1 MNGDVIVPALKA
13 ALGLVGPSVATK
25 KALSDAIRCIK
36 VDLSPE
42 DKMMTLT
49 ASNLEQTSRA
59 EITYNGQSSGSFL
72 IDSDAM
78 KSLLKL
84 QGTHLDLSLVSGS
97 INIQCDRVHI
107 TIPTRDATAFPDM
120 TESFASKDVWMTEQV
135 STSFIENSILSVA
148 HCAGKDASRP
158 ALMAIKFVNESGV
171 RVKTYAT
178 DGHRMTIAS
187 VQDSPLPSMLLP
199 TSAIKAIQRSIKN
212 TPACHIGLATADT
225 GSLIGSKMKAFAL
238 SGGFDVD
245 MGEDEDPEPVEWM
258 HSFRLQNDTGF
269 PDLENVWKQL
279 SSGERLTVEIDIAP
293 VRSALS
299 LAGMF
304 DKEHNRMRLSFTDDE
319 LVINAG
325 SDKGTATIGLSI
337 IGETPEA
344 LKSVEIGVNGRYLME
359 ALGSSLEDSVKLM
372 VDKDAPADK
381 PVLIKSAS
389 KKEMI
394 MPMRL

>member
-1 MNGDVIVPALKA
+1 LNGDIIVPALKA

-42 DKMMTLT
+42 DKTMTLT

-59 EITYNGQSSGSFL
+59 EISYNGQSSGSFL

-84 QGTHLDLSLVSGS
+84 QGTHLDLSLVSGN
-97 INIQCDRVHI
+97 INIRCDRVYI

-120 TESFASKDVWMTEQV
+120 TASFSSKEAWSTEQV
-135 STSFIENSILSVA
+135 STSFIEHSILSVA
-148 HCAGKDASRP
+148 HCAGRDASRP
-158 ALMAIKFVNESGV
+158 ALMAIKFVNESDV

-178 DGHRMTIAS
+178 DGHRMSIAS

-212 TPACHIGLATADT
+212 TPTCHIGLATADS

-245 MGEDEDPEPVEWM
+245 MGEDEDPEAVEWM

-269 PDLENVWKQL
+269 PDLENVWQQL

-325 SDKGTATIGLSI
+325 SDKGHATIGLSV

>member
-1 MNGDVIVPALKA
+1 MIIVPALKA

-59 EITYNGQSSGSFL
+59 EITYNGPSSGSFL
-72 IDSDAM
+72 IDSEAM

-84 QGTHLDLSLVSGS
+84 QGSELELTLVSGTVQ
-97 INIQCDRVHI
+97 IKCDRVFI
-107 TIPTRDATAFPDM
+107 TLPTRDAAAFPDM
-120 TESFASKDVWMTEQV
+120 TSVFSSKEVWMTEQV
-135 STSFIENSILSVA
+135 STSFIENSILSVQ

-158 ALMAIKFVNESGV
+158 ALMAIKFVNEADV

-187 VQDSPLPSMLLP
+187 VEDSPLPSMLLP
-199 TSAIKAIQRSIKN
+199 TSAIKAIQRSVKN
-212 TPACHIGLATADT
+212 TPSCYIGMGTADS
-225 GSLIGSKMKAFAL
+225 GSIISSKMKMFAL

-258 HSFRLQNDTGF
+258 HSFRLQNDNGF
-269 PDLENVWKQL
+269 PDLEAVWKQL
-279 SSGERLTVEIDIAP
+279 SAGERLSVEVDIAP

-304 DKEHNRMRLSFTDDE
+304 DKEHNRMRLSFTDE
-319 LVINAG
+319 EIVINAS
-325 SDKGTATIGLSI
+325 SDKGTATIALSV

-359 ALGSSLEDSVKLM
+359 ALGSSLEDSVKIM
-372 VDKDAPADK
+372 VDVDAPAEK
-381 PVLIKSAS
+381 PILIKSAS